1 MPGFLLF
8 PARPAS
14 YMSRSKVAGDIESGL
29 GPRPIGGP
37 PILPPGLS
45 ERTMGKVVTST
56 LPKETDRLLRVPV
69 SAIVVELFVLLVV
82 RLHSVLD
89 VLPESSST
97 FAASRSVSESWCLK

>member
-1 MPGFLLF
+1 
-8 PARPAS
+8 
-14 YMSRSKVAGDIESGL
+14 
-29 GPRPIGGP
+29 
-37 PILPPGLS
+37 
-45 ERTMGKVVTST
+45 MGKVVTST